1 MTLHTSSLSSF
12 NGLALSCY
20 NTNKTKGGGKMKKIL
35 LITLIVASLFALS
48 ACSPSPVGNG
58 PVSYE
63 DGTYRGVFIDR
74 GGVEV
79 VVQFALKDNIVTAT
93 SYRMLSYG
101 GNDYLDPQNDVI
113 NAISKQYHQAISH
126 LEGKDIR
133 ESVEDFYQPGDFVEN
148 VDGHSGA
155 TIRANKVRSA
165 LQDALNRGVYSK

>member
-1 MTLHTSSLSSF
+1 
-12 NGLALSCY
+12 
-20 NTNKTKGGGKMKKIL
+20 MKKIL
-35 LITLIVASLFALS
+35 LIALLVASLFAFS
-48 ACSPSPVGNG
+48 ACSPSPGGNV

-133 ESVEDFYQPGDFVEN
+133 KNIEDFYQPADFVDN